1 MLFVILLIL
10 LVTVIPD
17 IIIWNCIV
25 TPIWT
30 EWKWMLCL
38 PTAII
43 FVLMAAGLTTHKPRG
58 PMVRL
63 FLGAMLFL
71 AIPKLVFAVIAWP
84 FGWIVGLTA
93 AAIVFLLFAYASTYG
108 WLRLVVKEETFE
120 FPDLPDAFDGYRIL
134 QISDLHIGSFA
145 RHSEFIQK
153 MVSTANSLNADLIVF
168 TGDLINVKESEVRPF
183 VKQLSQLKAK
193 DGVLSIMGNHD
204 YYDGNKIVN
213 TEKEMGWKLLLNDH
227 VDVRRQGQI
236 ISVIG
241 VEQTGRP
248 PFEARGK
255 LRKAIADV
263 QDGAFKIL
271 LTHDPS
277 HWRMEVLDTTD
288 IQLTLSG
295 HTHGGQLKMGRLSPA
310 RLLYREWSGIYR
322 QQGRAIYVSNGLGG
336 RLPFR
341 LGAWPEINMLT
352 LKGNKTT
359 KAFCGRSIS

>member
-1 MLFVILLIL
+1 MLLVILIII

-25 TPIWT
+25 TPLGK

-43 FVLMAAGLTTHKPRG
+43 FVLMAAGLTNHKARG
-58 PMVRL
+58 PIVQL

-71 AIPKLVFAVIAWP
+71 ALPKLVFSIIAWP
-84 FGWIVGLTA
+84 FGWKAGMIA
-93 AAIVFLLFAYASTYG
+93 AATVILLFAYASTYG
-108 WLRLVVKEETFE
+108 WLRLVVKEETLE
-120 FPDLPDAFDGYRIL
+120 FPDLPDTFDGYRIL

-145 RHSEFIQK
+145 RHPEFIKK

-168 TGDLINVKESEVRPF
+168 TGDLINVKENEIRPF
-183 VKQLSQLKAK
+183 VKHLSQLKAK

-204 YYDGNKIVN
+204 YWDDKKIIN
-213 TEKEMGWKLLLNDH
+213 TEKEMGWKMLLNDH
-227 VDVRRQGQI
+227 VNIRRQEHY
-236 ISVIG
+236 ISVVG

-255 LRKAIADV
+255 LGKAIVNV
-263 QDGAFKIL
+263 QDGTFKIL
-271 LTHDPS
+271 LTHYPS

-295 HTHGGQLKMGRLSPA
+295 HTHGGQLKIGCLSPA
-310 RLLYREWSGIYR
+310 RLIYREWSGIYR
-322 QQGRAIYVSNGLGG
+322 KHGRAIYISNGLGG

-341 LGAWPEINMLT
+341 LGAWPEMNMLT
-352 LKGNKTT
+352 LKSKKTT
-359 KAFCGRSIS
+359 ISGPI

>member
-25 TPIWT
+25 TPLGT

-58 PMVRL
+58 SMVRL

-71 AIPKLVFAVIAWP
+71 AIPKLVFSIIAWP
-84 FGWIVGLTA
+84 FGWIVGMVA
-93 AAIVFLLFAYASTYG
+93 AATVILLFAYASTYG
-108 WLRLVVKEETFE
+108 WLRLVVKKETFE

-145 RHSEFIQK
+145 RHPEFIQK

-183 VKQLSQLKAK
+183 VKHLSQLKAK

-227 VDVRRQGQI
+227 IDIRRQGQI

-310 RLLYREWSGIYR
+310 RLIYREWSGIYR
-322 QQGRAIYVSNGLGG
+322 QQGKTIYVSNGLGG

-341 LGAWPEINMLT
+341 LGAWPEINILT